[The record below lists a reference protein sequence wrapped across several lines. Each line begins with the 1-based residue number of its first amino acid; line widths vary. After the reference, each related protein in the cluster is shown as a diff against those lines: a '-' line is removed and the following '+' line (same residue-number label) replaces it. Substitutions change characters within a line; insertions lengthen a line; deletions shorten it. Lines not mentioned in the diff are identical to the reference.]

1 MSLLVVG
8 SIGYD
13 TVITPVGSG
22 KDLLGGSA
30 TYCSIAA
37 SNFAN
42 VFLVSVVGNDFKR
55 EHMTLF
61 QNRLVNITGLKID
74 NIGKTFRW
82 SVRYFDENINMR
94 ETLGTELNVL
104 ADFKPKLTEEHKQM
118 DFVFLGNMTPDIQIQ
133 TLNQL
138 SVKPSVIGLDT
149 MNFWIESC
157 KDRLTEA
164 ITKVDIVFMNEEE
177 ILLYSEG
184 DDLVK
189 SARSIIDLGPWA
201 VFAKRG
207 EMGSMMITR
216 NSMFSAPAFPIKT
229 VTDPTGAGDCFA
241 GGVMGYLSSKK
252 DISIATLQTAAIVGS
267 VMGSFAVETLSIEGI
282 QNSSH
287 KKVYNRI
294 DQLLATTSLRHQK
307 NDILHSLGFHSNDT
321 GNQ

>member
-1 MSLLVVG
+1 MGLLIVG

-13 TVITPVGSG
+13 TIIAPVDSG

-37 SNFAN
+37 SNFTN
-42 VFLVSVVGNDFKR
+42 VFLVSVVGNDFKQ
-55 EHMTLF
+55 EHLTLF
-61 QNRLVNITGLKID
+61 QNIGVNTTGLEID
-74 NIGKTFRW
+74 NAGTTFRW
-82 SVRYFDENINMR
+82 TVRYFDENINMR
-94 ETLGTELNVL
+94 ETLDTQLNVL
-104 ADFKPKLTEEHKQM
+104 ANFKPKLTAEHKQM

-133 TLNQL
+133 TLDQL
-138 SVKPSVIGLDT
+138 SVKPRVIGLDT
-149 MNFWIESC
+149 MNFWIESY

-177 ILLYSEG
+177 ILLYSKY
-184 DDLVK
+184 DDLLD

-207 EMGSMMITR
+207 GMGSMLITR
-216 NSMFSAPAFPIKT
+216 NSVFSVPAFPVKT

-252 DISIATLQTAAIVGS
+252 DTSIPTLQTAAIVGS
-267 VMGSFAVETLSIEGI
+267 VMGSFAVETLSIQGVK
-282 QNSSH
+282 NTSH
-287 KKVYNRI
+287 EKVYNRV
-294 DQLLATTSLRHQK
+294 DQILSSPSFRNQHPNILENLRLL
-307 NDILHSLGFHSNDT
+307 SNDT